1 MIEQQTRVAGSGEMC
16 ACGSISQVGTSN
28 HLKLSISE
36 RFGRT
41 SRKER
46 KSPGTIHRL
55 HRTTEFGVAVSS
67 CFPTVLRCLAPENP
81 ISKCGIR
88 EHYRGDAGR
97 PDHHQSLAGGR

>member
-36 RFGRT
+36 RFGRA

-46 KSPGTIHRL
+46 KSPGTIRKL
-55 HRTTEFGVAVSS
+55 HRTTEFGPAESS
-67 CFPTVLRCLAPENP
+67 CFPSVLRCLAPENP
-81 ISKCGIR
+81 ISKRGIR
-88 EHYRGDAGR
+88 EHYRSDAGGA
-97 PDHHQSLAGGR
+97 DHH